1 VSAVKSV
8 VWGLRC
14 DSCGFTD
21 YQAGKVAAA
30 RRFAFE
36 DGWTQIKPT
45 NEATR
50 ARVDLCPECATER
63 SQRESAAREAAMRE
77 FQ

>member
-14 DSCGFTD
+14 DRCGFTD
-21 YQAGKVAAA
+21 YQAGKVSAA
-30 RRFAFE
+30 RKFAHE

-45 NEATR
+45 SEATQ
-50 ARVDLCPECATER
+50 ARVDLCPECAADR
-63 SQRESAAREAAMRE
+63 ARRALAAIEEAVGRTR
-77 FQ
+77 